1 MLSGDEASY
10 LTCGRGIHNSITHRK
25 SARKSSIQAKWM
37 APSNFEGEVIFRY
50 TFLQEY
56 KTFWVGQESDR
67 IRVSRSSSDEQ
78 DILGTQESNPSD
90 QDLTPSAK
98 TSEDTIKVVQSPAD
112 NNLDNNENKIDKSKI
127 VLDDSEIV
135 LDDIPQPAQNAIIP
149 KDSAEKTEQVRLFDC
164 LTCLLYEV
172 EVKNSIITT
181 CCCLVYD
188 SNHCVV
194 GISFE
199 FICFPD

>member
-78 DILGTQESNPSD
+78 DNVETQESDPSD
-90 QDLTPSAK
+90 RDLIPSAK
-98 TSEDTIKVVQSPAD
+98 TSEDTIKVVSPAD
-112 NNLDNNENKIDKSKI
+112 NILDNNENKIDKSKI
-127 VLDDSEIV
+127 DLDDSEIV

-149 KDSAEKTEQVRLFDC
+149 KDSAEKTGQVSLFDC
-164 LTCLLYEV
+164 LTCLLY
-172 EVKNSIITT
+172 
-181 CCCLVYD
+181 L
-188 SNHCVV
+188 
-194 GISFE
+194 
-199 FICFPD
+199 

>member
-172 EVKNSIITT
+172 EVKNSIINLLLS
-181 CCCLVYD
+181 CL
-188 SNHCVV
+188 
-194 GISFE
+194 
-199 FICFPD
+199 